1 MHLSGITMSIP
12 VVEKNKA
19 VFFTY
24 SITNESGEIVD
35 QADFPI
41 GYVHGIE
48 SDIIAKLEKG
58 IDGKKLGD
66 KLEIMLSPEEGF
78 GEIDPDLTFTDSLE
92 NVPPQFHEV
101 GAKVEM
107 QNDSGEVKEFTVS
120 KIENG
125 ILTVDGNHP
134 LAGKNITFNI
144 TITEIRD
151 ATADEI
157 KTAQVEDNMSP
168 VLH

>member
-1 MHLSGITMSIP
+1 MSTL

-24 SITNESGEIVD
+24 SISDEGGVIVE
-35 QADFPI
+35 QVNSPI

-48 SDIIAKLEKG
+48 SDIIEKLENSM
-58 IDGKKLGD
+58 DGKMLGD
-66 KLEIMLSPEEGF
+66 KLEVMLTPEEGF
-78 GEIDPDLTFTDSLE
+78 GNIDPNLIFTDSLE
-92 NVPPQFHEV
+92 NVPPEFHEV

-107 QNDSGEVKEFTVS
+107 QNDDGDVKEFTVS

-125 ILTVDGNHP
+125 ELTLDGNHP
-134 LAGKNITFNI
+134 LSGKNITFNL
-144 TITEIRD
+144 TIVEIRD
-151 ATADEI
+151 ATPEEI
-157 KTAQVEDNMSP
+157 QSGQPEDIIPP